1 MNRVYVAIIVMLILG
16 CKDSEKATLDNSL
29 WEFIPQNHQTAFDN
43 ACQPLLVNYQDF
55 LKGLVGMDTVYLF
68 NSAKNLAALTDS
80 FPAIENLKDSLLI
93 YTIQQGLV
101 NIHAEI
107 EGLLLET
114 SWPEIYKASNM
125 ISLQLIHLLG
135 NAGYQNRTIYIFNTS
150 SDLQEDELHWLGLTK
165 SSRDPYHPNNK
176 EWVLAQQVLQEN

>member
-80 FPAIENLKDSLLI
+80 FPILDNAKDSLLS
-93 YTIQQGLV
+93 YNIQQGLV

-135 NAGYQNRTIYIFNTS
+135 SAGYQDHTIYIFNTS
-150 SDLQEDELHWLGLTK
+150 SNLQEDELHWLGLTK
-165 SSRDPYHPNNK
+165 SSRDPYHPNSK
-176 EWVLAQQVLQEN
+176 ELVLAQQVLQEN